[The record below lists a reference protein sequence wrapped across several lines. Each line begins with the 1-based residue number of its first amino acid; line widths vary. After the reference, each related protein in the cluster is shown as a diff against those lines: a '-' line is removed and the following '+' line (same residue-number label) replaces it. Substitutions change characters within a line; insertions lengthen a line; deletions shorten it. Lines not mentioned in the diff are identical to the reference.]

1 LGWKETGVQ
10 EERLRLC
17 LEFEARELSRAAIC
31 RRYGVSGKTG
41 YKWFA
46 AYKRLGVAGLAD
58 RSRAPHNQPH
68 AVDAET
74 VGAIL
79 GARAQHPSWGERK
92 LKAWLEREQSGRK
105 WPCASSIG
113 AVLKRYGLTSPP
125 QRRRRASP
133 SQQPLAEARDANEIW
148 AIDFKGW
155 FRTGDGRRCDP
166 LTLSDVH
173 TRYLLRCQGVDE
185 TGAAFV
191 RPLLEAAFR
200 EYGLPARIRSDNGPP
215 FASTGV
221 GGLSR
226 LSVWWLRLG
235 IALERIEPGHPE
247 QNGRHER
254 MHRTLKQETA
264 QPPQRTLRAQQRAFD
279 RFRLEYNEERP
290 HEALEMATPG
300 SLYAPSARPFP
311 GRLPEM
317 EYPAGFAMRIVERH
331 GDVHWRYGRF
341 FLGEALAG
349 ETVGLEELEDG
360 WRVWFGPLP
369 LAHLDAR
376 QMQRAKLKSAGAW
389 RARWKAQFLDGS
401 GRPTGSRRRPKTKTG
416 KPARAKP
423 PRKDNP

>member
-1 LGWKETGVQ
+1 MQ
-10 EERLRLC
+10 DERLQLC
-17 LEFEARELSRAAIC
+17 LEFEAGELSRAEIC

-46 AYKRLGVAGLAD
+46 EYKRLGAAGLAD
-58 RSRAPHNQPH
+58 RSRARHNQPH

-79 GARAQHPSWGERK
+79 ALRARHPSWGERK
-92 LKAWLEREQSGRK
+92 LKAWLERERGERP

-125 QRRRRASP
+125 KRRRRASP
-133 SQQPLAEARDANEIW
+133 SHELAEPSAANQVW

-166 LTLSDVH
+166 LTLTDVH
-173 TRYLLRCQGVDE
+173 TRYLLRCQGVDA
-185 TGAAFV
+185 TGGAFV

-200 EYGLPARIRSDNGPP
+200 EYGMPARMRSDNGPP

-235 IALERIEPGHPE
+235 IALERIEPGRPE

-264 QPPQRTLRAQQRAFD
+264 RPPERTLRAQQRAFD

-290 HEALEMATPG
+290 HEALQMATPG
-300 SLYAPSARPFP
+300 SLYEPSPRRFP

-317 EYPAGFAMRIVERH
+317 EYPAGYALRVVEQH
-331 GDVHWRYGRF
+331 GDVSWRFGRF
-341 FLGEALAG
+341 FLGEVLSG
-349 ETVGLEELEDG
+349 ETVGFEEVQDG
-360 WRVWFGPLP
+360 WRVWFGPLR
-369 LAHLDAR
+369 LAYLDAR
-376 QMQRAKLKSAGAW
+376 QLHRANKKSAGAT

-416 KPARAKP
+416 RLAKNEP

>member
-1 LGWKETGVQ
+1 LGWKETRVQ
-10 EERLRLC
+10 DERLRLC
-17 LEFEARELSRAAIC
+17 LEFEAGELSRAEIC
-31 RRYGVSGKTG
+31 RRYGVSRKSG
-41 YKWFA
+41 YKWWEQ
-46 AYKRLGVAGLAD
+46 YLREGVAGLAD
-58 RSRAPHNQPH
+58 RSRAPQNQPH
-68 AVDAET
+68 AVDEET

-79 GARAQHPSWGERK
+79 GLRARYPSWGERK
-92 LKAWLEREQSGRK
+92 LKAWLERERGERQ

-125 QRRRRASP
+125 KRRRRASP
-133 SQQPLAEARDANEIW
+133 SHELAAPSCANQVW

-166 LTLSDVH
+166 LTLTDAH
-173 TRYLLRCQGVDE
+173 TRYLLRCQGVDA

-200 EYGLPARIRSDNGPP
+200 EYGMPARMRSDNGPP

-254 MHRTLKQETA
+254 MHRTLKRETA
-264 QPPQRTLRAQQRAFD
+264 RPPERTLRAQQRAFD
-279 RFRLEYNEERP
+279 RFRQEYNEERP
-290 HEALEMATPG
+290 HEALGMATPG
-300 SLYAPSARPFP
+300 SRYAPSARPFP
-311 GRLPEM
+311 ARLPEL
-317 EYPAGFAMRIVERH
+317 EYPAGFALRVVEQH
-331 GDVHWRYGRF
+331 GDVSWRFGRF

-349 ETVGLEELEDG
+349 ETVGLEEVEEG
-360 WRVWFGPLP
+360 WRVWLGPLR
-369 LAHLDAR
+369 LAYLDGR
-376 QMQRAKLKSAGAW
+376 QMAKARLKSAGAQ

-416 KPARAKP
+416 RRAKNDP

>member
-1 LGWKETGVQ
+1 LGWKETRVQ
-10 EERLRLC
+10 DERLGLC
-17 LEFEARELSRAAIC
+17 LEFEAGERSRAEIC
-31 RRYGVSGKTG
+31 RRYGVAPKTA
-41 YKWFA
+41 YKWYA
-46 AYKRLGVAGLAD
+46 RYVAEGVAGLAD

-79 GARAQHPSWGERK
+79 AARARYPSWGERK
-92 LKAWLEREQSGRK
+92 LHAWLEREHPERD
-105 WPCASSIG
+105 WPCPSTIG
-113 AVLKRYGLTSPP
+113 AILKRHGLTSPP
-125 QRRRRASP
+125 KRRRRASP
-133 SQQPLAEARDANEIW
+133 SHELAEPSAANQVW

-166 LTLSDVH
+166 LTLTDVH
-173 TRYLLRCQGVDE
+173 TRYLLRCQAVDE

-200 EYGLPARIRSDNGPP
+200 EYGLPARMRSDNGPP

-235 IALERIEPGHPE
+235 IGLERIEPGHPE

-264 QPPQRTLRAQQRAFD
+264 RPPARNSRAQQRAFD
-279 RFRLEYNEERP
+279 RFQFVYNEQRP
-290 HEALEMATPG
+290 HEALGMATPG
-300 SLYAPSARPFP
+300 SLYRPSPRPFP
-311 GRLPEM
+311 HRLPEM
-317 EYPAGFAMRIVERH
+317 EYPAGFALRIVEQH
-331 GDVHWRYGRF
+331 GDVNWRFGRF
-341 FLGEALAG
+341 FLGEALGG
-349 ETVGLEELEDG
+349 ETVGFEEVEDG
-360 WRVWFGPLP
+360 WRVWFGLLP
-369 LAHLDAR
+369 LAYLDAR
-376 QMQRAKLKSAGAW
+376 EMREANKKSRGAG

-416 KPARAKP
+416 KQAKTKL